1 MIRTVLPLAAAL
13 SLSAPP
19 AIAADQ
25 PSPRI
30 QVSGEGEAALKPDLA
45 VLTLSVMREA
55 DSAREA
61 MSAANQAMEAVI
73 AAMKEAGIAARDLQT
88 AGLQINPRYEAKK
101 HADGSQTSEIAAYQ
115 VANTLSVRVRDI
127 AAVGAVLDQAVT
139 LGVNQGGGILF
150 GNEDPASA
158 LTQARTA
165 AVKDAI
171 AKAGTLAAAAG
182 VELGPI
188 VEISEQAYNP
198 RPMPYMARAEMASGA
213 APVEA
218 GENSYRVQVNVTFGI
233 GPQD

>member
-13 SLSAPP
+13 SLCAVP

-101 HADGSQTSEIAAYQ
+101 HADGSQTSEITAYQ

-150 GNEDPASA
+150 GNEDPSSA

-171 AKAGTLAAAAG
+171 AKAGTLATAAG
-182 VELGPI
+182 VELGQI
-188 VEISEQAYNP
+188 IEISEQAYNP

>member
-13 SLSAPP
+13 SLCALP

-101 HADGSQTSEIAAYQ
+101 HDDGSQTSEIAAYQ

-150 GNEDPASA
+150 GNEDPSSA

-182 VELGPI
+182 VELGQI
-188 VEISEQAYNP
+188 IEISEQAYNP
-198 RPMPYMARAEMASGA
+198 RPMPYMARAEMAAGA

>member
-13 SLSAPP
+13 SLSALP

-73 AAMKEAGIAARDLQT
+73 AAMKEAGISARDLQT

-101 HADGSQTSEIAAYQ
+101 HDDGSQTSEIAAYQ
-115 VANTLSVRVRDI
+115 VANTLTVRVRDI

-150 GNEDPASA
+150 GNEDPSSA

-198 RPMPYMARAEMASGA
+198 RPMPYMARAEMAAGA

-218 GENSYRVQVNVTFGI
+218 GENAYRVQVNVTFGI
-233 GPQD
+233 DAQQ